1 MTTTVA
7 IIGTGR
13 VGCVLGK
20 QLTLAGYKITAVVN
34 RDFDRAHDA
43 CTFMGCDTTLATT
56 NLHNCGTAQIVL
68 LTVPDD
74 QIKLLATELQSIIT
88 FQNSTTLI
96 HCSGIHPAA
105 IMRLNNSAARL
116 LSCHPLLP
124 FASREVAFTKLHQCP
139 WGIESDDKA
148 AITIGKQ
155 LVDNLRGTHF
165 TIASEKKELYH
176 AAACI
181 TSNYLV
187 TLLAAA
193 QKLFQQCAIDNNEA
207 HKLLIPLAQ
216 ASLENVQQLGTQQ
229 GLTGPIVRGDI
240 GTITK
245 HIEALSEDD
254 QKILTAYQLLGE
266 HTVALAQSANR
277 LDNDNA
283 NKIKKL
289 FNPTAAIR

>member
-1 MTTTVA
+1 MSTAVA

-13 VGCVLGK
+13 VGCALGK
-20 QLTLAGYKITAVVN
+20 QLVLAGCKITAVVN
-34 RDFDRAHDA
+34 RDIDRAHEA
-43 CTFMGCDTTLATT
+43 CTFMGCDTSLASTE
-56 NLHNCGTAQIVL
+56 LHRCGTAQIVL

-74 QIKLLATELQSIIT
+74 QIMLLAQELQSVIT

-96 HCSGIHPAA
+96 HCSGIHTAA
-105 IMRLNNSAARL
+105 IMHHNTSTARL

-124 FASREVAFTKLHQCP
+124 FASREVAFAKLHQCP
-139 WGIESDDKA
+139 WGLESDDKS
-148 AITIGKQ
+148 AITTGKQ
-155 LVDNLRGTHF
+155 FVDALGGTNF

-176 AAACI
+176 TAACL

-187 TLLAAA
+187 TLLASA
-193 QKLFQQCAIDNNEA
+193 QELFQKCSIDNDA
-207 HKLLIPLAQ
+207 ALKLLIPLAQ

-245 HIEALSEDD
+245 HIEALSEEAPE
-254 QKILTAYQLLGE
+254 ILTAYQLLGE
-266 HTVALAQSANR
+266 HTAALAQAANR
-277 LDNDNA
+277 LDDDNV

-289 FNPTAAIR
+289 FNPAAIL